1 MIPYKDFNNW
11 KTDSVTEAF
20 FTSIVERIEDAKQTL
35 SYSAGVDKDY
45 DNYLRGFIAGQRD
58 MLEVQLQTDEE
69 Q

>member
-1 MIPYKDFNNW
+1 MISTKDFNNW
-11 KTDSVTEAF
+11 KQDSVTEAF

-35 SYSAGVDKDY
+35 SFSAGIDTNY

>member
-1 MIPYKDFNNW
+1 MISIKDFNNW
-11 KTDSVTEAF
+11 KQDAVTEAF

-35 SYSAGVDKDY
+35 SFSAGIDTNY